1 MAGRAV
7 LPGRLRRRLTIAF
20 VLVAGVSAGLL
31 AGGTGL
37 LLRQSWLD
45 ASLREAAADARYQ
58 LVLAGQFLPLTEQ
71 RSTELLTSF
80 EASGR
85 HVLLVDG
92 PARASHPAYAPVLS
106 TRLRAVVADGRLGY
120 QRSAPTERP
129 RLLVIGG
136 RIPGSTAEL
145 YVLTVEDDVA
155 TDLGQLRT
163 ALVAGWVFVVLLAAA
178 VGHALARRTLEPVG
192 RASRAARALTEGL
205 LATRLPVRGRDEFSV
220 WATTFNEMAE
230 ALESKIAALSAA
242 QARERR
248 FTADVAH
255 ELRTPVTA
263 LVAAASLLR
272 EHLDEL
278 PDDARPA
285 ARLLVGD
292 VVRLRRLVED
302 LMEISRLDAGR
313 EQVAVGPV
321 DALALLHGVVA
332 ARGWSPRVR
341 VTGDPV
347 TVRTD
352 RRRLERVLANLVA
365 NAVEH
370 GGGEITAS
378 VAGAGRLVVF
388 EVTDQGPASRPSTC
402 PACSTGSTRS
412 TGPDPLRAVGS
423 GWPSRGSTPSCSAAR
438 WACAA
443 IRARAPGSGWSCP
456 LTAPPVRTVTCRART
471 TAPTRDGLGL
481 PLARRAVWDEP
492 PGRAGRTGAGRG
504 APARRLRHSPLR

>member
-7 LPGRLRRRLTIAF
+7 FPGRLRRRLTIAF

-45 ASLREAAADARYQ
+45 ASVHEAAADARYQ

-92 PARASHPAYAPVLS
+92 PTRASHPAYAPVLG

-120 QRSAPTERP
+120 QRSAPEERP

-163 ALVAGWVFVVLLAAA
+163 ALVAGWVLVVLLAAA

-220 WATTFNEMAE
+220 WAATFNEMAE

-272 EHLDEL
+272 EHLDQL

-313 EQVAVGPV
+313 EQLAVGPV
-321 DALALLHGVVA
+321 DALALLHGIVA
-332 ARGWSPRVR
+332 ARGWSPQVR

-347 TVRTD
+347 AARTYPRRD
-352 RRRLERVLANLVA
+352 GGARRR
-365 NAVEH
+365 
-370 GGGEITAS
+370 GGA
-378 VAGAGRLVVF
+378 
-388 EVTDQGPASRPSTC
+388 
-402 PACSTGSTRS
+402 
-412 TGPDPLRAVGS
+412 LR
-423 GWPSRGSTPSCSAAR
+423 
-438 WACAA
+438 
-443 IRARAPGSGWSCP
+443 
-456 LTAPPVRTVTCRART
+456 
-471 TAPTRDGLGL
+471 
-481 PLARRAVWDEP
+481 
-492 PGRAGRTGAGRG
+492 RG
-504 APARRLRHSPLR
+504 AVA

>member
-7 LPGRLRRRLTIAF
+7 PPGRLRRRLTVAF
-20 VLVAGVSAGLL
+20 ILVAGVSAGLL

-37 LLRQSWLD
+37 LLRQSWWD

-58 LVLAGQFLPLTEQ
+58 LVLAGQFLPLTDQ
-71 RSTELLTSF
+71 RSADLLTSF

-85 HVLLVDG
+85 HVVLVDG
-92 PARASHPAYAPVLS
+92 PARASHPAYAPELG
-106 TRLRAVVADGRLGY
+106 TGLRAAVAGGQLGY
-120 QRSAPTERP
+120 QRSAPAVRP
-129 RLLVIGG
+129 RLLVVGG

-163 ALVAGWVFVVLLAAA
+163 ALVAGWVLVVLLAAGI
-178 VGHALARRTLEPVG
+178 GHTLARRTLEPVG

-220 WATTFNEMAE
+220 WAATFNEMAE
-230 ALESKIAALSAA
+230 ALESKIGALSAA

-255 ELRTPVTA
+255 ELRTPVTS

-272 EHLDEL
+272 EHLDRL

-285 ARLLVGD
+285 ARLLVDD

-313 EQVAVGPV
+313 EQLEVGPV
-321 DALALLHGVVA
+321 DVSALLHGIVA
-332 ARGWSPRVR
+332 ARGWSDRVL
-341 VTGDPV
+341 VGGEAGTL
-347 TVRTD
+347 RTD

-370 GGGEITAS
+370 GGGEIRAIA
-378 VAGAGRLVVF
+378 VRAGPLVVF
-388 EVTDQGPASRPSTC
+388 EVTDQGPGIPAEHLSLVFDRFHQVDRSRS
-402 PACSTGSTRS
+402 
-412 TGPDPLRAVGS
+412 
-423 GWPSRGSTPSCSAAR
+423 
-438 WACAA
+438 
-443 IRARAPGSGWSCP
+443 APGSG
-456 LTAPPVRTVTCRART
+456 
-471 TAPTRDGLGL
+471 LGL
-481 PLARRAVWDEP
+481 AIAREHAALLGGVLTVRSG
-492 PGRAGRTGAGRG
+492 PGSGACFRLELPADG
-504 APARRLRHSPLR
+504 AT